1 MERLEVE
8 LRREAARRRLAGES
22 PRAIGR
28 DLGRT
33 RRWVAKWAA
42 RYDPRDPCWAEGR
55 SRAPKHVASRTDAGV
70 ESVVLEIRSRLEENP
85 WAQVGAPAIA
95 WELEKLGA
103 AVPPERTIEAILK
116 RAGATRRE
124 RPRRRASKGI
134 PYPTPAAR
142 VAGDV
147 VQVDLVGP
155 RHLDGGVRF
164 HALNQIDVASHHAG
178 IEIIEDRSDQRVL
191 GALHALWCRHGVPE
205 RVQFDNGGPF
215 VSPTGIGEVVRVCLR
230 QGVTPVFIPPREP
243 WRNGGIEHF
252 NDTFDKRFLGQER
265 FAGVEHLSARADAF
279 ERFHN
284 SQHRYSATRGLT
296 PDEAGGK
303 ATKRTPIA
311 LEEMPGDWPQRRG
324 RIEFIRF
331 SSAPTTSS
339 GSSAAR
345 SPCPTAAPTGTSPP
359 RSTSRSPPRSTTC
372 SSQATRASC
381 YYRPAAD
388 PAARVNCRST
398 RARAMRKPPKRAA
411 CWNVDNHPGCRHSNG
426 ATTTTSLGSTDSPR
440 ERCACGNPTR

>member
-1 MERLEVE
+1 M
-8 LRREAARRRLAGES
+8 
-22 PRAIGR
+22 
-28 DLGRT
+28 
-33 RRWVAKWAA
+33 
-42 RYDPRDPCWAEGR
+42 
-55 SRAPKHVASRTDAGV
+55 
-70 ESVVLEIRSRLEENP
+70 
-85 WAQVGAPAIA
+85 
-95 WELEKLGA
+95 
-103 AVPPERTIEAILK
+103 PPERTIEAILK

-252 NDTFDKRFLGQER
+252 NDTFDKRFFRQER

-284 SQHRYSATRGLT
+284 SQHRYGFA
-296 PDEAGGK
+296 AG
-303 ATKRTPIA
+303 
-311 LEEMPGDWPQRRG
+311 Q
-324 RIEFIRF
+324 
-331 SSAPTTSS
+331 S
-339 GSSAAR
+339 GF
-345 SPCPTAAPTGTSPP
+345 
-359 RSTSRSPPRSTTC
+359 
-372 SSQATRASC
+372 
-381 YYRPAAD
+381 Y
-388 PAARVNCRST
+388 
-398 RARAMRKPPKRAA
+398 
-411 CWNVDNHPGCRHSNG
+411 
-426 ATTTTSLGSTDSPR
+426 
-440 ERCACGNPTR
+440 